1 MTRQVG
7 QNQNLRRTYFYRPI
21 RLGRQNILIDI
32 FRFSVMSYKVTF
44 YIPIFPQ
51 HKTARGISSWI
62 TIKKLRV
69 LHGRKKF
76 HFNMK
81 WGKFLFRPIK
91 WRSVKQVEHVT
102 RMGDVIFL
110 AKFQPEKHEYG
121 WDSNNKKEG
130 YKNSIWRHVLD
141 SSGTGLGQVTDRC
154 ERDNSPSRYAR
165 LRTSWLLGELWNISV
180 SSYLGRQKRN

>member
-1 MTRQVG
+1 MEPVSEWSCWRTDVYR
-7 QNQNLRRTYFYRPI
+7 NLTSLWIKPRERAFKQFKSPI
-21 RLGRQNILIDI
+21 LNLLSRIYL
-32 FRFSVMSYKVTF
+32 
-44 YIPIFPQ
+44 
-51 HKTARGISSWI
+51 